1 MAGQRHRLIDI
12 AINSPDSLDQWQHGK
27 GIITSVA
34 FREEIERYLTT
45 TLSFRPGDI
54 FCVEEPKATAVDLS
68 DSSDW
73 NEGINSEVRLW
84 TQTLGTRHHMRR
96 LRTERAMPE
105 RAFNM
110 QVLELLN
117 YPPGKP
123 DRRVRCGFRP
133 GHCFGLHKRS
143 APYQTHLCRPPCRR
157 ISLALRIIRLPST
170 GKAHQSQR

>member
-1 MAGQRHRLIDI
+1 MLDNLGMKSAITKLIDTNMAGQRHRLIDI
-12 AINSPDSLDQWQHGK
+12 AINSPDSLDQWQHGE

-117 YPPGKP
+117 YPPGNQIDVLDVGSGPVTALGYTSDQHPIKLTCVDP
-123 DRRVRCGFRP
+123 
-133 GHCFGLHKRS
+133 
-143 APYQTHLCRPPCRR
+143 
-157 ISLALRIIRLPST
+157 LADEY
-170 GKAHQSQR
+170 H